1 MVASDLC
8 KTENIGR
15 FLCPPPVVPH
25 ALVMVKKYRSK
36 LLNLFFYHYL
46 RGSVLKIFGLEHF
59 QTVMIMVV
67 LGNGWGVV

>member
-25 ALVMVKKYRSK
+25 AL
-36 LLNLFFYHYL
+36 

-59 QTVMIMVV
+59 QMVMIMVV
-67 LGNGWGVV
+67 LGNGWGVG